1 MTDNVKYIFS
11 PPPGENDSLVV
22 IPPNYVEMGVV
33 PICIRSIDDC
43 GRSVYRGW
51 IEAVEPVADT
61 LRTMARTIMRD
72 IWRVSELAEA
82 SVHSLSARYG
92 EKLGRCPHG
101 RIYIDARW
109 RAHDLAAGTR
119 RIRVKREVMLPDHM
133 LDDRSDPID
142 FERAF
147 EDREIVSRLEEQ
159 LIAMGLTDVLE
170 MMRMYTSDSDD
181 EIPKVFG
188 VPEGAAGYQV
198 KNTLFQHF
206 RRGMKRA
213 FKRLSDPVKKRTA

>member
-1 MTDNVKYIFS
+1 MTNEAKNSFS
-11 PPPGENDSLVV
+11 PLGDDGSLVV
-22 IPPNYVEMGVV
+22 IPGNYLETGVI
-33 PICIRSIDDC
+33 PICIRSIDDR
-43 GRSVYRGW
+43 GNSVYRGW

-92 EKLGRCPHG
+92 EALGRCPHG

-109 RAHDLAAGTR
+109 RAHDLAAGSR
-119 RIRVKREVMLPDHM
+119 RTRVKREVMLPDHM
-133 LDDRSDPID
+133 VDRRDPYD
-142 FERAF
+142 FERVF
-147 EDREIVSRLEEQ
+147 EEREIVDRLEDE
-159 LIAMGLTDVLE
+159 LTAMGLTDVLE

-188 VPEGAAGYQV
+188 VPEGAAGYRA
-198 KNTLFQHF
+198 KNTLSQRF
-206 RRGMKRA
+206 RRGMRRA
-213 FKRLSDPVKKRTA
+213 FGRLSDPVNKRTA